1 MDVLFSLF
9 PLPFVLFLLFC
20 LGLIILLGI
29 LMPLNVYLLA
39 RRQKETNRLLEAILH
54 SLQQ

>member
-9 PLPFVLFLLFC
+9 SLPFVLFLLFC
-20 LGLIILLGI
+20 LGLITLLGI
-29 LMPLNVYLLA
+29 LIPLNVYLLA